1 MKPIEAIFRNG
12 RLYDLTTNQS
22 INLREDARIVLIVDS
37 LNHLNPTDPYI
48 APTAVR
54 TTDEVLKEVQQAG
67 YYEFRKVF
75 NREQTLYFTITA
87 GHRDTGRSNRVTC
100 QFEVT
105 PLEELYVRRSDARQ
119 NEGKFHTT
127 CHCVVSSCL
136 TPDVLPKFEPV
147 YVDSLNQAYTKTY
160 ETYFAR
166 FGSSA
171 ANIYDKLFMD
181 QQQTQSVR
189 ALRYFAVGNQVGS

>member
-22 INLREDARIVLIVDS
+22 INLREGANVILIVD
-37 LNHLNPTDPYI
+37 LPDHLNASDPYI

-54 TTDEVLKEVQQAG
+54 TSAEVLKEVQNAG
-67 YYEFRKVF
+67 YYEYRRVF
-75 NREQTLYFTITA
+75 DRGQKLYFTITA
-87 GHRDTGRSNRVTC
+87 GHKETGRASRVSC

-105 PLEELYVRRSDARQ
+105 LLEELYVRRGDARQ

-127 CHCVVSSCL
+127 CHCVVSDCL
-136 TPDVLPKFEPV
+136 TPGVLAKFESV

-171 ANIYDKLFMD
+171 ANIYDKLFTD
-181 QQQTQSVR
+181 PQQTQSVR
-189 ALRYFAVGNQVGS
+189 ALRYFAVK